1 MKHFILSIKLALR
14 NLHNNKGRTILT
26 LVGVVIGI
34 MAVIVV
40 NSSGEGVKKFV
51 MSEFDSYGNDLVQ
64 IEPKVSSTS
73 HVSSDNAMGQAM
85 GIQITTLKI
94 SDSEALRKIP
104 NVKDC
109 ATGTISQEVLSYQD
123 ENKKGLIFGVSANYP
138 TIDSAAKVSEG
149 TFFTDSEDEGLGQV
163 VVIGTDIRDAL
174 FGNDNPIGKNVRIKG
189 MNFKVI
195 GVAEERG
202 TVTFINYDEIVYMPV
217 KTLQKKILGVD
228 YIKFISA
235 KIGDVGKIN
244 ETAAEIT
251 DVMRRLHKAD
261 KPEKEDFSVITM
273 QEAKKMVDDIFGTI
287 TILLLA
293 LTSISLVVGGVGIM
307 NIMYVAVVERIF
319 EIGLRKA
326 VGAKSKDILRQFLFE
341 AIILTSLGG
350 IVGIILGFLMN
361 LIFSYILNLM
371 GFALQFSLTWN
382 SVLLGVGFSMATGI
396 IFGYYPAWKASK
408 LSPMEALR
416 KE

>member
-307 NIMYVAVVERIF
+307 NIMYVAVVERTF

-341 AIILTSLGG
+341 AVIITCLGG
-350 IVGIILGFLMN
+350 VAGIILGFILN
-361 LIFSYILNLM
+361 LVFSYILNFM
-371 GFALQFSLTWN
+371 GFTLKFSLTLN
-382 SVLLGVGFSMATGI
+382 SILLGVGFSAATGI